1 MPKACSCTGSTNNY
15 ICRVLLRYIAL
26 IFSLFPLMDTHILEA
41 QRVVPPKELPIP
53 EVTIDVSVHGRPE
66 CVVLLHGLVRTPRCM
81 KKMVRFLEAEGY
93 DVYNVGYP
101 SNRLP
106 VEELT
111 PLVFDALSKQLGQ
124 RIYNKIHFIVHSLGS
139 VIVRQ
144 FLKENE
150 FNALGRIVMLAPPSQ
165 GSEVVDRLGG
175 IFLYKW
181 INGPAGLQLG
191 TGPDSLPNRLG
202 PVNFECGVLAG
213 RKTINLYL
221 STLFPGENDG
231 KVSVERAKLEGMKD
245 FRVLDVAHPFI
256 MQNREAMRLSLN
268 FLREGRFGSEIS
280 SKPES

>member
-1 MPKACSCTGSTNNY
+1 MPKAYSVLRTSNNH
-15 ICRVLLRYIAL
+15 ISRVLLRHTAL
-26 IFSLFPLMDTHILEA
+26 IFSLLALMDTDILEA
-41 QRVVPPKELPIP
+41 QRVVPPKELPTP
-53 EVTIDVSVHGRPE
+53 KVTIDASVHGRPE

-81 KKMVRFLEAEGY
+81 KKMVRFLEADGY
-93 DVYNVGYP
+93 DVYNVGYT

-106 VEELT
+106 VEKLT

-124 RIYNKIHFIVHSLGS
+124 RRYHKIHFIVHSLGS

-144 FLKENE
+144 FLKKNE

-221 STLFPGENDG
+221 STLFTGENDG
-231 KVSVERAKLEGMKD
+231 KVSVERAKLKGMKD

-280 SKPES
+280 SKPQS